1 MSLDLDSRQRA
12 MLAEMGVRVFEPL
25 HEEPAVPAAVAPAAM
40 VARAAPFP
48 AAPAMPSAAAPS
60 AAPALRTAPA
70 AQPRALDAAQTDEI
84 AAMSWEALAAAV
96 AAGHGCPADPHGR
109 PGILGIGD
117 LRPDWLIV
125 GEPADEN
132 ELRAGEPFVAEPGA
146 LLDNMLRA
154 VGVSRR
160 SKAYLTNVV
169 KGGVPGGR
177 NPSAQELA
185 QCEPVLRRQVQLLQ
199 PRVILA
205 MGRFAAQSLLEST
218 EPLGKLRGRAHQY
231 AGVPVV
237 VTYPPSYLLRSPL
250 EKARAWAD
258 LCLARSFVG

>member
-1 MSLDLDSRQRA
+1 MA
-12 MLAEMGVRVFEPL
+12 P
-25 HEEPAVPAAVAPAAM
+25 VAPAI
-40 VARAAPFP
+40 RAGQA
-48 AAPAMPSAAAPS
+48 AAAPQ
-60 AAPALRTAPA
+60 AP
-70 AQPRALDAAQTDEI
+70 DAAQADEI

-96 AAGHGCPADPHGR
+96 VAGHGCPADPHGR
-109 PGILGIGD
+109 AGLLGVGD
-117 LRPDWLIV
+117 LRPDWLII
-125 GEPADEN
+125 GEPADDN

-160 SKAYLTNVV
+160 SKAYLTNVI
-169 KGGVPGGR
+169 KCGIPGGR

-205 MGRFAAQSLLEST
+205 MGRFAAQALLEST